1 MDAMAMT
8 DLPTRALFEGRAL
21 YVPEGKGYTQR
32 PKPIHA
38 PGSFERQWERELTA
52 GETCLTFE
60 EWMKRKGWR

>member
-1 MDAMAMT
+1 MT

-21 YVPEGKGYTQR
+21 YVPEGKGYAQSKR
-32 PKPIHA
+32 PIHD
-38 PGSFERQWERELTA
+38 PGSFERQWERELTT